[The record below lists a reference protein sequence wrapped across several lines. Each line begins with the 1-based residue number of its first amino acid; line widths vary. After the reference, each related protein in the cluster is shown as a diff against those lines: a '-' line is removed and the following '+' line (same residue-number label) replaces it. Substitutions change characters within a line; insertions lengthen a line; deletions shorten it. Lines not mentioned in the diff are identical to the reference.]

1 MLKLVYQD
9 LLERAKAKEQK
20 EAKRRQRLADD
31 FSRLLQL
38 FKVFLELLMMCKLI
52 SDRLSS
58 LTVSWPSMVVL
69 PQEISASSN
78 WEDSKQLFEESE
90 DYR

>member
-58 LTVSWPSMVVL
+58 LTVS
-69 PQEISASSN
+69 
-78 WEDSKQLFEESE
+78 
-90 DYR
+90 